1 MISMQEVVEA
11 LTDCELSNLI
21 YVDMATKE
29 INVDKIPKLIRS
41 INLGVL
47 DLHKRFL
54 LKEGTV
60 LIRTHRER
68 HRYYLR
74 PEFQVGNGRP
84 KPGVEQYIE
93 AGDDKLNARSIL
105 KIERVIDECGMDLAM
120 NNLSEFYSV
129 STPSINIIDIPDHVL
144 KQEHT
149 GNLTVKFRM
158 APKTEVIFEDNL
170 EDWMYLKV
178 DIPYTHLQ
186 ALIWYVAS
194 RSHSSKGF
202 MENTVS
208 EFNNYGNRYEM
219 ECQNLDALNLRVD
232 QVGTNDRLSR
242 GGWV

>member
-21 YVDMATKE
+21 YVDMETKE
-29 INVDKIPKLIRS
+29 INESKLPKLVRS

-60 LIRTHRER
+60 VIRTHRER

-74 PEFQVGNGRP
+74 PEFQVNNGRP

-93 AGDDKLNARSIL
+93 DQFDKLTDRSIL
-105 KIERVIDECGMDLAM
+105 KIERVIDTCGHELGL

-129 STPSINIIDIPDHVL
+129 STPSPNVIDIPDHVM

-149 GNLTVKFRM
+149 GKLTVKFRM
-158 APKTEVIFEDNL
+158 APKSEVIFEDSI

-178 DIPYTHLQ
+178 DLPYTHLQ
-186 ALIWYVAS
+186 ALIWFVAS
-194 RSHSSKGF
+194 RSHASKGF

-232 QVGTNDRLSR
+232 QVGTNDRLLR